1 MGAHT
6 ASGTTHAPAGSPG
19 ASTESM
25 PEAAAAEALR
35 AGVSWGA
42 VFAGATVVA
51 ALSLVFHLLGAGVG
65 FAAVSPWGDH
75 TSAAV
80 GVSAILW
87 LSFTQLLASALGGFL
102 AGRLRVKWG
111 VLHDDDLHFRDAA
124 HGLLSWAVATL
135 VAAAFFGGLIGKTV
149 TGAAGLAAPAVS
161 AHAGH
166 GAVQAAAGPNGDAA
180 HSPDYLVDVM
190 LRSERAGSADAGLRQ
205 EAMRI
210 LASGVANG
218 RLAVADRAWLTRRV
232 ADRSGLGRED
242 AEKRVDDAF
251 AGSAAAAA
259 KARAGAREAAEAA
272 RKAAASTALWLT
284 LALLLGACIA
294 SWCAMLGGRVRDRLA
309 ATPVR

>member
-19 ASTESM
+19 ASTGSM
-25 PEAAAAEALR
+25 PEVAAIEALR

-42 VFAGATVVA
+42 VLAGAIVAA
-51 ALSLVFHLLGAGVG
+51 ALSLVLYLLGSGLG
-65 FAAVSPWGDH
+65 FVALPPWAAH
-75 TSAAV
+75 TTT
-80 GVSAILW
+80 AILW
-87 LSFTQLLASALGGFL
+87 LSFTQLVASALGGFL
-102 AGRLRVKWG
+102 AGRLRVKWDG
-111 VLHDDDLHFRDAA
+111 LHADDIHFRDAA

-135 VAAAFFGGLIGKTV
+135 VAAALFGGLIGKT
-149 TGAAGLAAPAVS
+149 AAGGADLAAPAAG

-166 GAVQAAAGPNGDAA
+166 GAVPASAAPNGDAA
-180 HSPDYLVDVM
+180 HAPDYLVDVM

-232 ADRSGLGRED
+232 ADRSGLDRED

-259 KARAGAREAAEAA
+259 KARAGARDAAEAA
-272 RKAAASTALWLT
+272 RKAAAGMALWLT
-284 LALLLGACIA
+284 LALLLGACVA
-294 SWCAMLGGRVRDRLA
+294 AWCARLGGGMRDRLA
-309 ATPVR
+309 AAQVR